1 MNEQAFEMV
10 SLAMRYWFAGLILLA
25 ALCALRLALLDRRR
39 ARSERKAAPNMEYVG
54 ELLVVKGSGDV
65 IRGERYAIQRDIVIG
80 RRRKCDVCLDDHS
93 VFPRHARG
101 ELRAGGMLIGAI
113 GSAPVSLR
121 GQPLAQEILVK
132 DGALFCIGAITLQL
146 TLYDVV
152 VEYDAAGEGRAIDA
166 ARAGG
171 DEFDEELPFEHDFD
185 DEYGKAVRTASHA
198 RPTYDDE
205 ADYGAD
211 DSYDDEA
218 DYGADYAY
226 DNEDDGEGEYD
237 DDYAAAEAAPQ
248 IRAKRTR
255 RRERE
260 FAPPDVKG
268 DLPDYDPDDYFD
280 DTGAPVKRRGRRS

>member
-39 ARSERKAAPNMEYVG
+39 ARSERQAAPNMEYVG
-54 ELLVVKGSGDV
+54 ELLVVKGAGDV

-80 RRRKCDVCLDDHS
+80 RRRRCDVCLEDHS

-185 DEYGKAVRTASHA
+185 GEYGEDASIGSPP
-198 RPTYDDE
+198 RPAYDDE
-205 ADYGAD
+205 ADYGVD
-211 DSYDDEA
+211 DACDGEAGYDRE
-218 DYGADYAY
+218 
-226 DNEDDGEGEYD
+226 EDGEGGYYD
-237 DDYAAAEAAPQ
+237 ASAAAPPVK
-248 IRAKRTR
+248 AKRTR

-260 FAPPDVKG
+260 FDPPNVKD